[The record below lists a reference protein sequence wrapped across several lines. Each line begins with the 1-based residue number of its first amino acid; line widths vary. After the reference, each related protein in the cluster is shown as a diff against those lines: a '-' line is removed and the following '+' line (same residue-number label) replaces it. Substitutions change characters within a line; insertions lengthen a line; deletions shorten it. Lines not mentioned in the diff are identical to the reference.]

1 MCMTCANPH
10 KFCGVEKQIVDNFF
24 FHIENLENML
34 ILLDL
39 AHFFVII
46 ITVFSKT
53 EEGRRYETDIPAKQK
68 EKSKS
73 SWLSSADE
81 HKRRKKSIG

>member
-1 MCMTCANPH
+1 M
-10 KFCGVEKQIVDNFF
+10 DNFF

-53 EEGRRYETDIPAKQK
+53 EEVRRYENDIPAKQK
-68 EKSKS
+68 EKSES
-73 SWLSSADE
+73 SWFPGKDE
-81 HKRRKKSIG
+81 HKRRKKGIG